1 MQLDFSVEPVITPG
15 PMKPKL
21 IMRNL
26 SSDLDKLQ
34 RFAVDNG
41 FAGIDWSFEMAALP
55 TTPAEETKWVRS
67 LATLDPLEIRYH
79 CPFKQVDLGHEDP
92 AQVKAAV
99 RLFRRI
105 IRLISKADGKY
116 LTLHVGLGHD
126 TTRIL
131 SWNTTIDNLR
141 RLVQFGADYGIKV
154 CLENLA
160 WGWTSKPNLF
170 EKLIRKTS
178 AGVTFDIGHAYA
190 CEAVHSQYYA
200 AEDFI
205 TPHLDRVFNAHIYH
219 TEIAGVG
226 HMPPDRIADIEQ
238 RLKTLQTTECRWWVI
253 ELTEANGLLQTKKLI
268 DAYLKKQN

>member
-1 MQLDFSVEPVITPG
+1 
-15 PMKPKL
+15 MKPKL

-26 SSDLDKLQ
+26 SSDLDKLK

-55 TTPAEETKWVRS
+55 TTPAEETRWVRS
-67 LATLDPLEIRYH
+67 LAALDPLEIRYH
-79 CPFKQVDLGHEDP
+79 CPFKQVDLGHEN
-92 AQVKAAV
+92 AAEVKAAV
-99 RLFRRI
+99 ALFRRI
-105 IRLISKADGKY
+105 IRLIAKADGNY

-131 SWNTTIDNLR
+131 SWNSTIDNLR
-141 RLVQFGADYGIKV
+141 QLVQFGADCGIKI

-190 CEAVHSQYYA
+190 CEAVNSQYYA

-219 TEIAGVG
+219 TEITGIG
-226 HMPPDRIADIEQ
+226 HMPPNRIEDIEQ
-238 RLKTLQTTECRWWVI
+238 RLEILQAAGCLWWVI
-253 ELTEANGLLQTKKLI
+253 ELTNVEGLLQTKKFI
-268 DAYLKKQN
+268 DAYLTASQKVPSTAL

>member
-1 MQLDFSVEPVITPG
+1 
-15 PMKPKL
+15 MKPKL

-26 SSDLDKLQ
+26 SSDLDKLK
-34 RFAVDNG
+34 RLAVDNG
-41 FAGIDWSFEMAALP
+41 FAGIDWSFEITALP
-55 TTPAEETKWVRS
+55 TTPAEETRWVKS
-67 LATLDPLEIRYH
+67 LAALDPLEIRYH

-99 RLFRRI
+99 SLFRRI

-131 SWNTTIDNLR
+131 SWNTTIDSLR
-141 RLVQFGADYGIKV
+141 RLVQFGADNGIKV

-190 CEAVHSQYYA
+190 CEAVNSQYYA

-226 HMPPDRIADIEQ
+226 HMPPNRIEDIEQ
-238 RLKTLQTTECRWWVI
+238 RLEILQAADCLWWVI
-253 ELTEANGLLQTKKLI
+253 ELKDVEELLQTKKFI
-268 DAYLKKQN
+268 DAYLKSNYCQASSQSLPL